1 MFCVQEMERVWGQY
15 ERMESEL
22 SVIRSHLQHICNFGV
37 PQVIRKKNSDPG
49 SGAAF
54 VWSQVIYR
62 YSLQEQC
69 QAQRELW
76 MMEDILAGLKINKDH
91 FCFLLGLQR
100 HHSKTLKYDIYYIQR
115 VQRQEVSRLCEHRE
129 RFTPF

>member
-1 MFCVQEMERVWGQY
+1 MFCVQEMERVWSQY

-22 SVIRSHLQHICNFGV
+22 SVIRSHLQHICNFGM
-37 PQVIRKKNSDPG
+37 PQVICKKNSDTG

-54 VWSQVIYR
+54 VLSQVIYR
-62 YSLQEQC
+62 YFLQEQC

-76 MMEDILAGLKINKDH
+76 MMEDIMAGLKINRDH

-100 HHSKTLKYDIYYIQR
+100 HHSK
-115 VQRQEVSRLCEHRE
+115 SRYLLYSVCAEMRGL
-129 RFTPF
+129 